1 MPKPQHHEVHEF
13 GLPGFRRAQGE
24 FVEPVEAAGRA
35 EPEPHGPSWLVGL
48 DVIPHR
54 SVPAVGAHPEWP
66 VEPQRRPRVD
76 GPEPVAVRGQSVD
89 QRAGTVLCHADD
101 PVMPVPHAHRAS
113 QF

>member
-1 MPKPQHHEVHEF
+1 MPKPQHHEVREF

-24 FVEPVEAAGRA
+24 FVESVEAARSA
-35 EPEPHGPSWLVGL
+35 EPEPHGPSGFVGL
-48 DVIPHR
+48 HVVAHR
-54 SVPAVGAHPEWP
+54 SVSAVGPHPERP

-89 QRAGTVLCHADD
+89 QRAGPLLCHADD